1 MVLFIKKDGLMNKK
15 SALSSMGYAIV
26 LVIILGI
33 GMIISAPMLANK
45 YKDDAKDAKNN
56 NNQQLAETSASR
68 NGNNLTNDG
77 EFINITE
84 EMHNIERRLSSR
96 INDLEMRQNDLE
108 SSTSEDYA
116 QPEISDKYIC
126 EIEGV
131 KNEYGNTVP
140 INDETDISTQKIVF
154 VCEYRQ

>member
-1 MVLFIKKDGLMNKK
+1 MNKK